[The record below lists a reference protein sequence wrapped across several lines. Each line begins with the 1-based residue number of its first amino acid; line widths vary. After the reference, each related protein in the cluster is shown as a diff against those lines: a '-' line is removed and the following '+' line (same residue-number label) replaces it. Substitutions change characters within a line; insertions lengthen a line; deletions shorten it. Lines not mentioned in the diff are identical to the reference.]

1 MTDIKKWD
9 SSNGRWAT
17 QVELSEHEPF
27 GKINLEIRKDYD
39 SDETDILETYTH
51 RLQDK
56 IHISY
61 LPGAFGD
68 FVIGGIF
75 LSLGQTKEKIL
86 KRADSEI
93 LDTGAI
99 AVQPQDYYNNNN
111 TFKCD
116 NIIDYSKISTR
127 LQFLASVYHSL
138 HHPDR
143 VDLDYKI
150 TIPDDGSKPIDRI
163 PVIQTHL
170 YGEIPQLINCMKTE
184 FNQKL
189 ILIKAIT
196 DEDKLLADYMH
207 QLKAYNMSISELVD
221 DIAGRIWMLD
231 SNMGMVEADNN
242 DILVISMRDFINSI
256 DIFREC
262 VCNMLEFAEI
272 ECDESN
278 IDSIVKFRN
287 IWLSKQKIKEIN
299 KRLDEY
305 RTTLEI
311 RRKIEEDTRLT
322 KKVGEFNYHN
332 RILPYYD
339 NREDRKRKPLIA
351 FASENVDNFTIFG
364 NHDIVVCNESKSII
378 VRYLSAPDKVDQLL
392 VVLDTIVDL
401 DKWVLHIDESE
412 ENFPSIKVLHRIS
425 PMLSKL
431 KNAYLYTSDVNLES
445 NLKILNLP
453 DILFGESVPYMLLNR
468 TLLRRNDERISIS
481 TDTTSHD
488 TKKFIFQNN
497 RVRSERTSIMNKI
510 FENNIENEFH
520 LSWLILDNIVDIGN
534 DIIKLYFDPTVKMIL
549 DAETLPRGTI
559 IQDNITSYYNRALI
573 DIFSESIPNTNTV
586 LPPSEIGSLPDIQVL
601 FSTEKTWKPICAG
614 KPFLGFATMYYY
626 KWLKSEGWETYDN
639 IFDYSFDEIEDD
651 KERLNTWFEDNIL
664 RLSKMSIEQI
674 QSLIKLDADK
684 IERNKNKALCYKLE
698 IPDRLSHFI
707 SSGYFDK

>member
-9 SSNGRWAT
+9 SSNGRWAP
-17 QVELSEHEPF
+17 QAELSEHEPF

-99 AVQPQDYYNNNN
+99 AVQPQDFYNNNN

-170 YGEIPQLINCMKTE
+170 YVDLPQLINCMQKE

-207 QLKAYNMSISELVD
+207 QLKAYEMSVSELVD
-221 DIAGRIWMLD
+221 DIVGRTQIID
-231 SNMGMVEADNN
+231 TNMRLVETENKDA
-242 DILVISMRDFINSI
+242 LVISSRDFINHV
-256 DIFREC
+256 DVFREC
-262 VCNMLEFAEI
+262 LRNILEFSEV
-272 ECDESN
+272 EYDESILDN
-278 IDSIVKFRN
+278 IVQFRN
-287 IWLSKQKIKEIN
+287 KWFWKQNIKEIN
-299 KRLDEY
+299 KKIDEY
-305 RTTLEI
+305 RNTLAI
-311 RRKIEEDTRLT
+311 NKKIEEDRKLL
-322 KKVGEFNYHN
+322 KKVGDFNHYN
-332 RILPYYD
+332 GVD
-339 NREDRKRKPLIA
+339 KTRKPFVAL
-351 FASENVDNFTIFG
+351 ASKNVNNFTIFG
-364 NHDIVVCNESKSII
+364 NTDIVACNESKSII
-378 VRYLSAPDKVDQLL
+378 VRHLSMFGRVNELL
-392 VVLDTIVDL
+392 VILDATLDL
-401 DKWVLHIDESE
+401 HKWELHIDETE
-412 ENFPSIKVLHRIS
+412 ESLISVSIFPKLTSIVPRFKSV
-425 PMLSKL
+425 
-431 KNAYLYTSDVNLES
+431 YLYTGDVNLES

-453 DILFGESVPYMLLNR
+453 GILFGESIPYMLLDR
-468 TLLRRNDERISIS
+468 TLRRRNDERISIS

-497 RVRSERTSIMNKI
+497 RVRNERTAIMNKI
-510 FENNIENEFH
+510 FEHNIENEFH
-520 LSWLILDNIVDIGN
+520 LSWLIQDGIIDIDD
-534 DIIKLYFDPTVKMIL
+534 DIFKLHFDPTVKMIL
-549 DAETLPRGTI
+549 DAENLTRDLI
-559 IQDNITSYYNRALI
+559 AQDDISPYYNTALI
-573 DIFSESIPNTNTV
+573 DIFSESIPKTNTSLHINDFV
-586 LPPSEIGSLPDIQVL
+586 LSQLSIHVL
-601 FSTEKTWKPICAG
+601 FPTEKTWKPICAG
-614 KPFLGFATMYYY
+614 KPFLGFGTVHYY

-651 KERLNTWFEDNIL
+651 RERLDTWFKDNIL

-707 SSGYFDK
+707 SSDYFGIIK

>member
-1 MTDIKKWD
+1 MK
-9 SSNGRWAT
+9 
-17 QVELSEHEPF
+17 
-27 GKINLEIRKDYD
+27 EIRKDYD
-39 SDETDILETYTH
+39 SDEVDILETYTH

-75 LSLGQTKEKIL
+75 LSLGQTKQTIMQKANRL
-86 KRADSEI
+86 I

-99 AVQPQDYYNNNN
+99 AVQPQDFYNNNN

-150 TIPDDGSKPIDRI
+150 TIPDDGSRPIDRL
-163 PVIQTHL
+163 PVIQTNL
-170 YGEIPQLINCMKTE
+170 YVDLPQLINCMQKE

-196 DEDKLLADYMH
+196 DEDKLLADYMN
-207 QLKAYNMSISELVD
+207 QLKAYEMSVSELVN
-221 DIAGRIWMLD
+221 DIVGRTQVID
-231 SNMGMVEADNN
+231 TNMRLVEAENKDA
-242 DILVISMRDFINSI
+242 LVISSRDFINHV
-256 DIFREC
+256 DVFREC
-262 VCNMLEFAEI
+262 LRNILEFSEV
-272 ECDESN
+272 EYDESILDN
-278 IDSIVKFRN
+278 IAKFRN
-287 IWLSKQKIKEIN
+287 IWLSKQKLNELN
-299 KRLDEY
+299 KRIEEY

-311 RRKIEEDTRLT
+311 RRKIEEDAKLI
-322 KKVGEFNYHN
+322 KKVEDFNFYN
-332 RILPYYD
+332 FS
-339 NREDRKRKPLIA
+339 NREDEKRKPVVVLS
-351 FASENVDNFTIFG
+351 SENVDNFTIFG

-412 ENFPSIKVLHRIS
+412 ENFPSTEVLHRIS

-431 KNAYLYTSDVNLES
+431 KNTYLYTSDVNLES

-453 DILFGESVPYMLLNR
+453 DILFGESVPYMLLDR

-497 RVRSERTSIMNKI
+497 RVRNERTAIMNKI
-510 FENNIENEFH
+510 FEHNIENDFH
-520 LSWLILDNIVDIGN
+520 LSWLIHDNIIDITG
-534 DIIKLYFDPTVKMIL
+534 ILGKLHFDPTVKMIL
-549 DAETLPRGTI
+549 DAETLPRGTYT
-559 IQDNITSYYNRALI
+559 QDNISSYYNRALI

-586 LPPSEIGSLPDIQVL
+586 LPTSETGRLPDIQVL
-601 FSTEKTWKPICAG
+601 FPTEKTWKPICAG

-651 KERLNTWFEDNIL
+651 RKRLDTWFKDNIL

-707 SSGYFDK
+707 SSGYFGIIE

>member
-9 SSNGRWAT
+9 SSNSRWAT
-17 QVELSEHEPF
+17 QAELSEHEPF

-39 SDETDILETYTH
+39 SDEADILETYTH

-99 AVQPQDYYNNNN
+99 AVQPQDFYNNNN

-138 HHPDR
+138 HHPNR
-143 VDLDYKI
+143 EDLDYKI
-150 TIPDDGSKPIDRI
+150 TIPDDGFKPIDRI

-170 YGEIPQLINCMKTE
+170 YVDLPQLINCMQKE
-184 FNQKL
+184 FNQRL

-207 QLKAYNMSISELVD
+207 QLKAYNMPVSELVD
-221 DIAGRIWMLD
+221 DIVGRTQIMD
-231 SNMGMVEADNN
+231 TNMSMVEAENKDA
-242 DILVISMRDFINSI
+242 LVVSTSDFINHA
-256 DIFREC
+256 DVFREC
-262 VCNMLEFAEI
+262 LRNILEFSEAEY
-272 ECDESN
+272 DES
-278 IDSIVKFRN
+278 ILDGIVQFRN
-287 IWLSKQKIKEIN
+287 KWIWKQNIKEIN
-299 KRLDEY
+299 KKIDEY
-305 RTTLEI
+305 RNTLAI
-311 RRKIEEDTRLT
+311 NKKIEEDRKLL
-322 KKVGEFNYHN
+322 KKVGDFNHYN
-332 RILPYYD
+332 GVD
-339 NREDRKRKPLIA
+339 KTRKPFVALA
-351 FASENVDNFTIFG
+351 PKNVNNFTIFG
-364 NHDIVVCNESKSII
+364 NTDIVACNESKSII
-378 VRYLSAPDKVDQLL
+378 VRHLSMFGRVNELL
-392 VVLDTIVDL
+392 VILDATLDL
-401 DKWVLHIDESE
+401 HKWELHIDETE
-412 ENFPSIKVLHRIS
+412 ESLISVTIFPKLSSIVPRFKSV
-425 PMLSKL
+425 
-431 KNAYLYTSDVNLES
+431 YLYTGDANLES

-453 DILFGESVPYMLLNR
+453 GILFGESIPYMLLDR
-468 TLLRRNDERISIS
+468 TLRRRNDERISIS

-497 RVRSERTSIMNKI
+497 RVRNERTAIMNKI
-510 FENNIENEFH
+510 FEHNIENEFH
-520 LSWLILDNIVDIGN
+520 LSWLIQDGIIDIDD
-534 DIIKLYFDPTVKMIL
+534 DIFKLHFDPTVKMIL
-549 DAETLPRGTI
+549 DAENLTRDLI
-559 IQDNITSYYNRALI
+559 AQDDISPYYNTALI
-573 DIFSESIPNTNTV
+573 DIFSESIPKTNTSLHINDFV
-586 LPPSEIGSLPDIQVL
+586 LSQLSIHVL
-601 FSTEKTWKPICAG
+601 FPTEKTWKPICAG
-614 KPFLGFATMYYY
+614 KPFLGFGTVHYY

-651 KERLNTWFEDNIL
+651 RERLDTWFKDNIL

-707 SSGYFDK
+707 SSNYFGIIK